1 VASFPAALG
10 GGVLQP
16 AINSLITKA
25 ADKKEVGGMLG
36 ISSSFYS
43 AANAI
48 APLFYG
54 SLFQWL
60 GSTAPFLLGGAIL
73 AVLWLFAPRIVP
85 QKKTEAAEAQ

>member
-1 VASFPAALG
+1 M
-10 GGVLQP
+10 LQP

-60 GSTAPFLLGGAIL
+60 GSTTPFLLGGLIL
-73 AVLWLFAPRIVP
+73 ATLWFFAPRIVP
-85 QKKTEAAEAQ
+85 QKQAKAQ